1 MNHLVF
7 SLWSFPLGR
16 FGVVNIVKLPLLPLD
31 VSSAF
36 SSVVRYLFKGFWY
49 LWFKNAQALVVN
61 FVVFRG
67 EVELKSFYSAIFQTL
82 ILWSL

>member
-1 MNHLVF
+1 MNKLV
-7 SLWSFPLGR
+7 SSVCRFPPRRYG
-16 FGVVNIVKLPLLPLD
+16 FVYIMKSPLLPLD